1 MHAAKI
7 LNVYIGHRNQRLQLL
22 IKHDKAHIFIVKTQ
36 KQLKGINKES
46 SLADCRTTRFQ
57 EITQSSSRDREEI
70 ESIIAANFFIRPP
83 LLDRVAIG
91 KTPAIIFLRENRPMN
106 GEAAPTTPFATNVK
120 RSRTRWRATS

>member
-1 MHAAKI
+1 MSLEINMKGEETRI
-7 LNVYIGHRNQRLQLL
+7 TLIIIMTLQPLRC
-22 IKHDKAHIFIVKTQ
+22 
-36 KQLKGINKES
+36 KGINKES